1 MSRERRH
8 TTVSTHAPLAGSDD
22 ALPRHFLLDDGF
34 NPRSPC
40 GERPAKRRIADEF
53 AMFQPTLPLRGATRL
68 RQLPACGDVVST
80 HAPLAGSDLG
90 CAVVYCHHHRFQPT
104 LPLRGATRLGA
115 VGGRKVRVST
125 HAPLAGS
132 DDPPELGD
140 DPAWDVSTHA
150 PLAGSDLPA
159 RDPARRLA
167 VSTHAPL
174 AGSDGAIGRQAI
186 GYHLFQPTLPL
197 RGATRVHTGRQGRA
211 GVSTHAPLAGSDLSV
226 VPL

>member
-80 HAPLAGSDLG
+80 HAPLAGSD
-90 CAVVYCHHHRFQPT
+90 
-104 LPLRGATRLGA
+104 GA
-115 VGGRKVRVST
+115 VGAHSVVYQRVST

-132 DDPPELGD
+132 DSSSPTSPPSGTGFNPRSPCGERLRARGRAARAD
-140 DPAWDVSTHA
+140 RVSTHA
-150 PLAGSDLPA
+150 PLAGSD
-159 RDPARRLA
+159 
-167 VSTHAPL
+167 
-174 AGSDGAIGRQAI
+174 
-186 GYHLFQPTLPL
+186 
-197 RGATRVHTGRQGRA
+197 
-211 GVSTHAPLAGSDLSV
+211 
-226 VPL
+226 